1 MADSVKDKNR
11 EFVSLL
17 VQNQRWIQAYI
28 SYLVP
33 NRADCEDIL
42 QDTLTEMWNKFDEYE
57 EGTNFKAWGISVAR
71 YKTLS
76 HQRKNQKS
84 RFYFHS
90 DTIQLLE
97 KEAQVETGTGYLESQ
112 KDILKVCLKK
122 LSSKEQQYL
131 RFRYEQQLTF
141 QGIAERYGIS
151 MQAVY
156 KAISII
162 HARLLKCVHVGMES
176 EGLL

>member
-1 MADSVKDKNR
+1 MQNPGKDKNR
-11 EFVSLL
+11 EFMRLL

-42 QDTLTEMWNKFDEYE
+42 QDTLTEMWNKFDEYQ
-57 EGTNFKAWGISVAR
+57 EGTNFKAWGISIAR
-71 YKTLS
+71 FKTFA
-76 HQRKNQKS
+76 HQRKYQKS
-84 RFYFHS
+84 RFHFQNE
-90 DTIQLLE
+90 TIRLLE
-97 KEAQVETGTGYLESQ
+97 QEAQVESGKGYLDNQ
-112 KDILKVCLKK
+112 KDILRVCLQK
-122 LSSKEQQYL
+122 LSGKEQEYL

-162 HARLLKCVHVGMES
+162 HARLLKCVHVGMEQ